1 MVTIGEVKNNALEG
15 LQGTL
20 LLEESF
26 LVILKLIEEV
36 RREDVLEEA
45 EDVVSNEHVE
55 RV

>member
-1 MVTIGEVKNNALEG
+1 MVAIGKAMDNIFECF
-15 LQGTL
+15 QGAL
-20 LLEESF
+20 LLEEGF

-45 EDVVSNEHVE
+45 EDVVSDEHVV